1 MPRILPKR
9 LRWSGALSAAVIG
22 LSALFPATAQTQR
35 PTLAVLPL
43 ENSSG
48 EATQNFFA
56 EAMTD
61 EIAAALSGARGID
74 VVGRS
79 SSFRLKEPKRDVK
92 AAGEQ
97 LHARYL
103 VQGAARMV
111 ADRVR
116 LNLALLQASDGK
128 QIWAEE
134 YYAESPNIYDIEED
148 AAEKIAAAL
157 KAPIAAGDMLA
168 RNRAASFDVYLD

>member
-1 MPRILPKR
+1 MAGLFLFHRRCLQG
-9 LRWSGALSAAVIG
+9 LVSAAALG
-22 LSALFPATAQTQR
+22 LSALFPAAAQTQR
-35 PTLAVLPL
+35 PTVAVLPL

-48 EATQNFFA
+48 DAAQNFFA
-56 EAMTD
+56 EGMTD
-61 EIAAALSGARGID
+61 EIAAALSGARRID
-74 VVGRS
+74 VVARS
-79 SSFRLKEPKRDVK
+79 SSFRLKEPKGDVK

-103 VQGAARMV
+103 VQGAARLV
-111 ADRVR
+111 GDRVR

-134 YYAESPNIYDIEED
+134 YYAESPNIFDMEED

-157 KAPIAAGDMLA
+157 KAPVAAGDMLV
-168 RNRAASFDVYLD
+168 RSRTDFDNYL